1 MVLKGVTKEVDG
13 RKREV
18 VLFTDRLGRQT
29 VRMRFQTNGEEE
41 AARNEG
47 LTMFIAQRPGA
58 AVCRGEQLAK
68 AGLAKGPEKPQEQK
82 KKDGAE

>member
-1 MVLKGVTKEVDG
+1 M
-13 RKREV
+13 
-18 VLFTDRLGRQT
+18 VLFTDGSGRQT
-29 VRMRFQTNGEEE
+29 LQMRFQTNGEEQ

-47 LTMFIAQRPGA
+47 LAVFAAQRTGG
-58 AVCRGEQLAK
+58 AVCRGEQSSK